1 MKRLRKFFTVSVMVL
16 SVIAMSGLSAA
27 TVKASAS
34 SGDLIKMAGN
44 TSVYYLGADGKR
56 YVFPNS
62 TTYFSWYPDFSGVVT
77 IPSAELQSYPL
88 GGNVTM
94 RAGTKLVKIT
104 TDPSVYAVEPNGAL
118 RKIQSEA
125 QAAALYGTN
134 WSKRVVDVPDAFFTN
149 YTVGAVLANG
159 SIPAGSLVKNATG
172 ADVYYYDGTNYRMI
186 ASESAFNSNKF
197 AWGNIITAPSTVS
210 AGGSAISSSE
220 TGLVNVAQNG
230 GSGPVITGS
239 GLMMSVSSMTPAAVS
254 VPNNGSRIPMAKL
267 NLTAANDGSVSLNSL
282 TVKRIGLSSYSNIDK
297 VWAEQN
303 GEIVASKKSMN
314 SNDESILTFSPALLI
329 PAGQTVSLDL
339 LAGLTGSGAGN
350 IGLSVEAASAVSSTA
365 ASVTGSFPVSGNL
378 MSPTT
383 YAVANLAI
391 TSTSSSAITLKV
403 GDENVELGH
412 FTVEFNGTAKDTT
425 ITSIMLKNNG
435 TEDLSALMNLYI
447 EYAGSK
453 VSTSYNVDGRYV
465 TFNFASGLPLLKDD
479 GSKLLYLKGDV
490 IAKEQSGSGY
500 SFNFSLNKS
509 TDFVAYEQATG
520 FGVNVYNST
529 SGSTAADN
537 YVIALAT
544 VDAGAVSVSKKST
557 SPTDT
562 TIVKGSDVTVL
573 LANVRTDEAITADGL
588 NLVYSSTATASL
600 TTDQF
605 ENVRVYVNGLLV
617 DSFDPATSTGIKS
630 EALDSVVTFNKGDN
644 SVEVKVKAKSTAGA
658 SSAFMAKL
666 DSTILSSQNPEY
678 VVSGNAVTGSIG
690 GTATGGIFTV
700 QGAILTTVRNDGYGS
715 GSKIVQ
721 GSTDVSL
728 GKFVVK
734 ATNDTVKVT
743 SISFDKTSTTS
754 INVANISDMKLY
766 VDGVQ
771 VGNTTDFGSTG
782 VNFSSLNISI
792 AKDATKSIELKGS
805 FDSSATG
812 DFQSTMTV
820 NAIDSRGATVTGGN
834 NTDQTTFFNMATS
847 GTLQVA
853 LDGATPVA
861 GLLATKAGVE
871 QEVAKIKFTAIDDS
885 ANLTEINLI
894 NTALGTSSIASTTAG
909 IDAADSRIAS
919 IRLYDGTTLV
929 DSFVPVS
936 GAGKF
941 TITNNSIIIPASGN
955 KTLSVRVVLNDITND
970 STATNKDIHLGVT
983 TLKFKSSAG
992 SESTQDVFILA
1003 NNFRLRKTVPTVA
1016 LQTLPSTLLT
1026 AGTVVAS
1033 KFTVTADANGDVT
1046 LGKVVLNYSTST
1058 GVVIETM
1065 SSNGVRIDGSTNAA
1079 SSTVATSSKTITVTF
1094 ATPEVISAG
1103 TTKTFEILTNV
1114 TATGDNSQ
1122 SLSTSINDAGSY
1134 VLGAA
1139 GAVASAVTGN
1149 FVWSD
1154 GSSLTQTTYI
1164 NEHNV
1169 SGLPTYTQ
1177 SMTK

>member
-62 TTYFSWYPDFSGVVT
+62 TTYFSWYSDFSGVVT

-159 SIPAGSLVKNATG
+159 STPAGSLVKNASG
-172 ADVYYYDGTNYRMI
+172 ADVYYYDGTNYRVI
-186 ASESAFNSNKF
+186 ASESAFNSNRF
-197 AWGNIITAPSTVS
+197 AWGDVITALSTVS
-210 AGGSAISSSE
+210 AGGTAISSSE

-230 GSGPVITGS
+230 GSGPVVTGS
-239 GLMMSVSSMTPAAVS
+239 GLMMSLSSMTPASIS
-254 VPNNGSRIPMAKL
+254 VPSNGSRVPMAKL

-282 TVKRIGLSSYSNIDK
+282 TVKRIGLSSYSNVDK
-297 VWAEQN
+297 VWAEKG

-329 PAGQTVSLDL
+329 PAGQTVSVDL
-339 LAGLTGSGAGN
+339 LAGLTGSGAGTV
-350 IGLSVEAASAVSSTA
+350 GLSVAAASAVSSTA
-365 ASVTGSFPVSGNL
+365 ASVTGSFPVNGNL
-378 MSPTT
+378 MSPTSYT
-383 YAVANLAI
+383 VANLAI
-391 TSTSSSAITLKV
+391 SSTSSSAVTLKV

-447 EYAGSK
+447 EYAGNK
-453 VSTSYNVDGRYV
+453 VSTSYSVDGRYV

-490 IAKEQSGSGY
+490 IAKEQSGAGY

-520 FGVNVYNST
+520 FGVNVYNAT

-605 ENVRVYVNGLLV
+605 ENVRVYVNGMLV
-617 DSFDPATSTGIKS
+617 DSFDPATSTGTIS
-630 EALDSVVTFNKGDN
+630 EALDSVITFNKGDN
-644 SVEVKVKAKSTAGA
+644 SVEVKVKAKSTASA

-666 DSTILSSQNPEY
+666 DSTILTNQNSEY
-678 VVSGNAVTGSIG
+678 VVSGNAVSGSIG

-700 QGAILTTVRNDGYGS
+700 QGAELTTVRNDGYGS
-715 GSKIVQ
+715 GTTIVQ

-743 SISFDKTSTTS
+743 SISFDKTSTTT
-754 INVANISDMKLY
+754 IDVANISDMKLY

-805 FDSSATG
+805 FDSSASG
-812 DFQSTMTV
+812 NFQTTMTV
-820 NAIDSRGATVTGGN
+820 NAIDSRGATVTNGN
-834 NTDQTTFFNMATS
+834 TTAQTTDFATAAA

-894 NTALGTSSIASTTAG
+894 NTPIASTTGEIAPTSVG
-909 IDAADSRIAS
+909 VSTADSRIAS
-919 IRLYDGTTLV
+919 VRLYDGTTLV

-955 KTLSVRVVLNDITND
+955 KTLSVRVVLNDINND
-970 STATNKDIHLGVT
+970 DTATNKDVHLGVT

-992 SESTQDVFILA
+992 SESTQDALILA

-1046 LGKVVLNYSTST
+1046 LGRVVLNYSTST
-1058 GVVIETM
+1058 DVVIATM
-1065 SSNGVRIDGSTNAA
+1065 ASNGVRIDGSTNAA
-1079 SSTVATSSKTITVTF
+1079 ASTVSTANSTITVTF

-1114 TATGDNSQ
+1114 TATGSNSQ
-1122 SLSTSINDAGSY
+1122 SLSTSINSYGSY
-1134 VLGAA
+1134 STSATASSVL
-1139 GAVASAVTGN
+1139 GN

-1154 GSSLTQTTYI
+1154 GASLTAYTYA
-1164 NEHNV
+1164 NDYNV